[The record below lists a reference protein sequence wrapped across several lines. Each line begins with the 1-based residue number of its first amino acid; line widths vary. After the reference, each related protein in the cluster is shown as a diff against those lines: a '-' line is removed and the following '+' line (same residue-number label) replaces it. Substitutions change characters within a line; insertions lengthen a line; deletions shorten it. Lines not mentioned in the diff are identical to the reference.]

1 MIELST
7 PIELIEKTIELI
19 ENERKVQK
27 LQQKE
32 LALKADIPFPTY
44 KDFVYKKRVSLEN
57 ILKLFI
63 ALRLFDN
70 LNGLLKQREIKSLE
84 EIKNESKLPKRIV
97 KWVNMKLKLS
107 SMIKR
112 LELFY

>member
-1 MIELST
+1 MIEFMT
-7 PIELIEKTIELI
+7 PYDIMAKFVDNIEKQRI
-19 ENERKVQK
+19 RKNMTQ
-27 LQQKE
+27 
-32 LALKADIPFPTY
+32 ADL
-44 KDFVYKKRVSLEN
+44 YKKAGLSASGYGKFIKNKRASFEN

-97 KWVNMKLKLS
+97 K
-107 SMIKR
+107 
-112 LELFY
+112 